1 MGIARAGQ
9 VEGQLRDPLNV
20 PQVGIQFGG
29 GETGSQY
36 LMVFPTDHCPRSLM
50 VSLHQNRTRLA
61 RIRNWGSEMVEM
73 ESTTRREN
81 STVTGGR

>member
-1 MGIARAGQ
+1 IARAGQ
-9 VEGQLRDPLNV
+9 VEGQLRGPLNV
-20 PQVGIQFGG
+20 PQVGIQCGG

-36 LMVFPTDHCPRSLM
+36 PIVSPTDHYPLSPM
-50 VSLHQNRTRLA
+50 VSLHQSRMRLA